1 MVLSGIDQHRWVLGL
16 ERMDRAL
23 SVLGHPERSYP
34 HVLVAGTNG
43 KGSTCVY
50 LERILL
56 NSGMF
61 TGTTLSPHVSRFAE
75 GRDVLLQYHLHVVPP
90 FGDGRDNASVRF
102 CFYEGISSPFPVRF
116 LKLLKTSL
124 VHP

>member
-61 TGTTLSPHVSRFAE
+61 
-75 GRDVLLQYHLHVVPP
+75 
-90 FGDGRDNASVRF
+90 
-102 CFYEGISSPFPVRF
+102 
-116 LKLLKTSL
+116 
-124 VHP
+124 